1 MQDLPHRDAVQN
13 DHLLTVETMGREIY
27 IYFDDTSTVEPLMV
41 GLLTAQQVRGH
52 EVFSFE
58 FTEDWLKNSH
68 CRLLD
73 PDLQLFS
80 GRQYLP
86 ENKTNFGLFLD
97 SSPDRWGRVLLD
109 RRESYRAKAEQRPR
123 KNLQESDYLLGVFD
137 ESRMGALRLKAS
149 PEGDFLDNDP
159 TYSTPPFTSLR
170 DLENAAWQLE
180 QDNDQDV
187 SRWLQMILA
196 PGSSLGGARPKANV
210 KDVDGHLWIAKF
222 PSRYDRKNVG
232 AWEAI
237 TMFLAKQCNIE
248 VAPFEVRT
256 LFNTNATFLTRRF
269 DRDDQSR
276 RIHFT
281 SAMTMLGYT
290 DGDHAGCSY
299 LELFEWISRNCCR
312 VEENLVQMWRRI
324 VFNIAVSNCDDHLR
338 NHGFLLTPNG
348 WTLSPAYDLNPQE
361 YGEGL
366 CLNINEYDNA
376 LDFNL
381 ALEIAPYAG
390 VSKTQAEQI
399 VQHTKEVVSQW
410 RSLATANHI
419 SREEQELMSKA
430 FIR

>member
-1 MQDLPHRDAVQN
+1 MERK
-13 DHLLTVETMGREIY
+13 IY
-27 IYFDDTSTVEPLMV
+27 IYFDDAQKIEPTLM

-58 FTEDWLKNSH
+58 FTDHWLHDTH
-68 CRLLD
+68 CHLLD
-73 PDLQLFS
+73 PDLQLFA

-86 ENKTNFGLFLD
+86 EPKSNFGLFLD

-109 RRESYRAKAEQRPR
+109 RRESYRAKTEQRPR
-123 KNLQESDYLLGVFD
+123 QNLQESDYLLGVFD
-137 ESRMGALRLKAS
+137 ESRMGALRMKLS
-149 PEGDFLDNDP
+149 PYGDFLDNDP
-159 TYSTPPFTSLR
+159 AYSTPPFASLR

-180 QDNDQDV
+180 QDDSPDV
-187 SRWLQMILA
+187 NRWLKILLA

-210 KDVDGHLWIAKF
+210 KDTNDHLWIAKF
-222 PSRYDRKNVG
+222 PSRHDRKNVG
-232 AWEAI
+232 AWEAV
-237 TMFLAKQCNIE
+237 TMLLAKQCHIE
-248 VAPFEVRT
+248 VAPFETRT
-256 LFNTNATFLTRRF
+256 LANTSATFLTRRF
-269 DRDDQSR
+269 DRDER
-276 RIHFT
+276 GKRIHFT

-290 DGDHAGCSY
+290 DGDTAGCSY

-366 CLNINEYDNA
+366 SLNINEHDNA
-376 LDFNL
+376 LDFRL

-390 VSKTQAEQI
+390 ISKTAAEQI
-399 VQHTKEVVSQW
+399 IQHTREVVAQW
-410 RSLATANHI
+410 HSLASANRI
-419 SREEQELMSKA
+419 SRDEQEMMATA
-430 FIR
+430 FRN

>member
-1 MQDLPHRDAVQN
+1 MERK
-13 DHLLTVETMGREIY
+13 IY
-27 IYFDDTSTVEPLMV
+27 IYFDDAQKIEPTLM

-58 FTEDWLKNSH
+58 FTDHWLHDTH
-68 CRLLD
+68 CHLLD
-73 PDLQLFS
+73 PDLQLFA

-86 ENKTNFGLFLD
+86 EPKSNFGLFLD

-109 RRESYRAKAEQRPR
+109 RRESYRAKTEQRPR
-123 KNLQESDYLLGVFD
+123 QNLQESDYLLGVFD
-137 ESRMGALRLKAS
+137 ESRMGALRMKLS
-149 PEGDFLDNDP
+149 PYGDFLDNDP
-159 TYSTPPFTSLR
+159 AYSTPPFASLR

-180 QDNDQDV
+180 QDDSPDV
-187 SRWLQMILA
+187 NRWLKILLA

-210 KDVDGHLWIAKF
+210 KDTNGHLWIAKF
-222 PSRYDRKNVG
+222 PSRHDRKNVG
-232 AWEAI
+232 AWEAV
-237 TMFLAKQCNIE
+237 TMFLAKQCHIE
-248 VAPFEVRT
+248 VAPFETRT
-256 LFNTNATFLTRRF
+256 LANTSATFLTRRF
-269 DRDDQSR
+269 DRDER
-276 RIHFT
+276 GKRIHFT

-290 DGDHAGCSY
+290 DGDTAGCSY

-366 CLNINEYDNA
+366 SLNINEHDNA
-376 LDFNL
+376 LDFRL

-390 VSKTQAEQI
+390 ISKTVAEQI
-399 VQHTKEVVSQW
+399 IQHTREVVAQW
-410 RSLATANHI
+410 RSLASAHHI
-419 SREEQELMSKA
+419 SRDEQEMMAKA
-430 FIR
+430 FRN

>member
-1 MQDLPHRDAVQN
+1 M
-13 DHLLTVETMGREIY
+13 EREIY
-27 IYFDDTSTVEPLMV
+27 IYFDDASAAEPLMV

-58 FTEDWLKNSH
+58 FTEDWLKNSR

-73 PDLQLFS
+73 PDLQLFK

-86 ENKTNFGLFLD
+86 ETKDNFGLFLD

-109 RRESYRAKAEQRPR
+109 RRESYRAKSEQRPR
-123 KNLQESDYLLGVFD
+123 KSLQESDYLLGVFD
-137 ESRMGALRLKAS
+137 ESRMGALRLKTS
-149 PEGDFLDNDP
+149 PDGDFLDNDP

-187 SRWLQMILA
+187 SRWLQIILA

-222 PSRYDRKNVG
+222 PSRHDQKNVG

-248 VAPFEVRT
+248 VAPFETRT
-256 LFNTNATFLTRRF
+256 LFHTNATFLTRRF
-269 DRDDQSR
+269 DRDDQGR

-366 CLNINEYDNA
+366 SLNINEYDNA

-381 ALEIAPYAG
+381 AMEIAPYAG

-410 RSLATANHI
+410 RSLATANHLA
-419 SREEQELMSKA
+419 REEQEMMRGA
-430 FIR
+430 FKDGSNIL